1 MPEVNLRLDDLEAL
15 AVHHALSPAVTLID
29 QVEADSGVP
38 KHAPLSGARPRL
50 VKVAQRLDHERRYRG
65 AVPNPNGPPGELAE
79 QSAILRASAAIQ
91 NAVEAGV
98 DRATLHAQ
106 VDLAKERT

>member
-15 AVHHALSPAVTLID
+15 AVHHALSTAVTLID
-29 QVEADSGVP
+29 QVEADSGV
-38 KHAPLSGARPRL
+38 
-50 VKVAQRLDHERRYRG
+50 
-65 AVPNPNGPPGELAE
+65 LAE